1 MTERDESSS
10 DQWTEVGDLLAKLYA
25 IVARLEALFCDRKF
39 TPDGHLV
46 GSIGEVIAAH
56 MFTLELLPAGA
67 RVHDAETSDGRKVQ
81 IKFTQGKKSVG
92 VRAEPEYLLVLCLTL
107 ERCVDVVYNGPGRAP
122 WSEPGKVQS
131 NGQKS
136 ISLKRLRELDDEVPD
151 YERLRCAIPCLRLG
165 K

>member
-1 MTERDESSS
+1 MTERNELSS
-10 DQWTEVGDLLAKLYA
+10 DRWSAVGELLTELYSIVGSLQ
-25 IVARLEALFCDRKF
+25 ELFKDRKF

-67 RVHDAETSDGRKVQ
+67 RVHDAEASDGRKVQ
-81 IKFTQGKKSVG
+81 IKFTQGNKSVG
-92 VRAEPEYLLVLCLTL
+92 LRAEPDYLLVLRLTP

-122 WSEPGKVQS
+122 WSGPGKVQS

-136 ISLKRLRELDDEVPD
+136 ISLKRLRELDDEVSD
-151 YERLRCAIPCLRLG
+151 HKRLPCAIPCLRLG

>member
-1 MTERDESSS
+1 M
-10 DQWTEVGDLLAKLYA
+10 
-25 IVARLEALFCDRKF
+25 
-39 TPDGHLV
+39 
-46 GSIGEVIAAH
+46 
-56 MFTLELLPAGA
+56 
-67 RVHDAETSDGRKVQ
+67 
-81 IKFTQGKKSVG
+81 G
-92 VRAEPEYLLVLCLTL
+92 VRAEPECLLVLYLTP

-151 YERLRCAIPCLRLG
+151 HERLRCAIPCLRLG

>member
-1 MTERDESSS
+1 MLT
-10 DQWTEVGDLLAKLYA
+10 KLYS
-25 IVARLEALFCDRKF
+25 VVSRLNCLFPERKF

-67 RVHDAETSDGRKVQ
+67 PDHDAEASDGRQVQ
-81 IKFTQGKKSVG
+81 IKFTQGNKSVG
-92 VRAEPEYLLVLCLTL
+92 LRAEPEYLLVLRLTP
-107 ERCVDVVYNGPGRAP
+107 ERCVDVVYNGPGHAP
-122 WSEPGKVQS
+122 WSGPGKVQR

-136 ISLKRLRELDDEVPD
+136 ISLKRLRDLDHEVPD
-151 YERLRCAIPCLRLG
+151 DERLPCAIPCLKLG